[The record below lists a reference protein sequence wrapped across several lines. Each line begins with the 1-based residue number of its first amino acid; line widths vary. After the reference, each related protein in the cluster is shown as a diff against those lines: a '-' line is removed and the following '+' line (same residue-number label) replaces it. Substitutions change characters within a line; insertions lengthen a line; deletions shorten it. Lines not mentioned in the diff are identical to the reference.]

1 MDEDSQECHLHNALF
16 STVHRLYRGDALE
29 RRDST
34 FILINSFVGRKASR
48 GSIRL
53 ITGIYSVFSPLS
65 RDLSSL
71 LRSLHR
77 LLQRKRNATA
87 FGGEQ
92 GERGGSPLCLLLS
105 VLATSSSDTIMLTL
119 SLCPAYACKC
129 PSRDRSDSYW
139 EQCMTMTM
147 TPYPWDAMVS
157 VPTSPSSQQSL
168 KVGAI

>member
-1 MDEDSQECHLHNALF
+1 MDEDSQECRLHNALF
-16 STVHRLYRGDALE
+16 STVHRLHRREALE
-29 RRDST
+29 CRDST

-53 ITGIYSVFSPLS
+53 ITGIYSVLSPLS

-105 VLATSSSDTIMLTL
+105 VLAT
-119 SLCPAYACKC
+119 
-129 PSRDRSDSYW
+129 PSRDIIMHSTL
-139 EQCMTMTM
+139 QCSHSACVLHM
-147 TPYPWDAMVS
+147 PAS
-157 VPTSPSSQQSL
+157 VQAGTVATATG
-168 KVGAI
+168 KGA